1 MERKKNYVNYCKA
14 HAIQELENMKGEN
27 RSVYACDLGYEL
39 TQGININGTATF
51 STYAAKEYIRFWW
64 DEAGD
69 VIEYQKFNYGQILH
83 NPFEEPEAFHVCMII
98 EGVNTLLA
106 RCPFIDKYW
115 NDEIILDRKTINT
128 IIREIRKQDRI
139 EL

>member
-14 HAIQELENMKGEN
+14 HAIQELEEMKGCD
-27 RSVYACDLGYEL
+27 RSVHACDLGYEL
-39 TQGININGTATF
+39 TQEINCNGTATF
-51 STYAAKEYIRFWW
+51 STRAAKEYIRFWW

-69 VIEYQKFNYGQILH
+69 VIEYQKFNYGEILH

-98 EGVNTLLA
+98 EGVNTLLSK
-106 RCPFIDKYW
+106 CKTIDENW
-115 NDEIILDRKTINT
+115 NDEIVLDRKTINK
-128 IIREIRKQDRI
+128 IIREIRAQKEI